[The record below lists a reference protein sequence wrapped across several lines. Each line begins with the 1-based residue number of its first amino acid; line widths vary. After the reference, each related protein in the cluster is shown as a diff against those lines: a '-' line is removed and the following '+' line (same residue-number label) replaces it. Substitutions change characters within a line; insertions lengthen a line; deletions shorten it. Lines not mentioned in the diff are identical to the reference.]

1 MDRRQAVRALSTFG
15 ASLLGSRAAEAG
27 GLALQAPAASA
38 AAAQAMR
45 GTAPVKIRDI
55 KTILTAPNRIRLVV
69 VKVET
74 TEPGLVGWGCAT
86 FTQRS
91 HVVETAIDKFLR
103 PFLVG
108 RNVDEIEDIWQ
119 SSYVSS
125 YWRNGPVL
133 FNAMSGVDIALWDIK
148 GKRAGMPLYQL
159 LGGKVR
165 HGADCY
171 FHASGSSFEE
181 VETSARAAMEKG
193 FRHVRIQVA
202 TPGYAGYGARTAA
215 APAGTTGMGGVTGA
229 PSDAVGPTN
238 PQAIWEP
245 APYVRMLPKLF
256 EHMRTKLG
264 DEVELLHDVHERVT
278 LNQAVNLCKA
288 LEPYRLFFLE
298 DPFPPEDNDHF
309 RLLRQQTSIPIAM
322 GELFNTQHEYLP
334 LIKDRL
340 IDFIRIHISQIGGL
354 SPARKV
360 QALSEYFGVRTAWH
374 GPGDASP
381 LAHAA
386 QLALELA
393 SYNFGVHEGG
403 GFPKETAEVFAGCP
417 EVKDG
422 YMLASEKPG
431 LGIDFDEKLAA
442 RFPVPAGPPNFD
454 YSWGTTRRKDG
465 TVIRP

>member
-1 MDRRQAVRALSTFG
+1 M
-15 ASLLGSRAAEAG
+15 
-27 GLALQAPAASA
+27 
-38 AAAQAMR
+38 
-45 GTAPVKIRDI
+45 
-55 KTILTAPNRIRLVV
+55 
-69 VKVET
+69 
-74 TEPGLVGWGCAT
+74 
-86 FTQRS
+86 
-91 HVVETAIDKFLR
+91 
-103 PFLVG
+103 
-108 RNVDEIEDIWQ
+108 
-119 SSYVSS
+119 SS

-148 GKRAGMPLYQL
+148 GKRANMPLYQL

-165 HGADCY
+165 KGADCY
-171 FHASGSSFEE
+171 YHASGNSFQE
-181 VETSARAAMEKG
+181 VEDNARKGMEAG
-193 FRHVRIQVA
+193 FRHVRVQVG
-202 TPGYAGYGARTAA
+202 TPGYASYGVPRAA
-215 APAGTTGMGGVTGA
+215 TPPAAGSAGTDDV
-229 PSDAVGPTN
+229 VGPTN
-238 PQAIWEP
+238 PRAIWES
-245 APYVRMLPKLF
+245 APYVRMLPKFF
-256 EHMRTKLG
+256 EHLRTKLG

-278 LNQAVNLCKA
+278 LNQGINLCKA

-309 RLLRQQTSIPIAM
+309 RLLRQQSSIPIAM

-403 GFPKETAEVFAGCP
+403 NFPRETRDVFAGAP
-417 EVKDG
+417 EVQDG
-422 YMLASEKPG
+422 YMLANEKPG

-442 RFPVPAGPPNFD
+442 KFPIPAGPPNFD
-454 YSWGTTRRKDG
+454 YSWGQTRRKDG

>member
-1 MDRRQAVRALSTFG
+1 
-15 ASLLGSRAAEAG
+15 
-27 GLALQAPAASA
+27 
-38 AAAQAMR
+38 
-45 GTAPVKIRDI
+45 
-55 KTILTAPNRIRLVV
+55 
-69 VKVET
+69 
-74 TEPGLVGWGCAT
+74 
-86 FTQRS
+86 
-91 HVVETAIDKFLR
+91 
-103 PFLVG
+103 
-108 RNVDEIEDIWQ
+108 
-119 SSYVSS
+119 
-125 YWRNGPVL
+125 
-133 FNAMSGVDIALWDIK
+133 MSGVDIALWDIK

-171 FHASGSSFEE
+171 YHASGASFAE
-181 VETSARAAMEKG
+181 VEESARAGMERG
-193 FRHVRIQVA
+193 FRHVRVQVS
-202 TPGYAGYGARTAA
+202 TPGYAGYGARSTAPATAA
-215 APAGTTGMGGVTGA
+215 GA
-229 PSDAVGPTN
+229 DEVVGPTN
-238 PQAIWEP
+238 PKAIWEP
-245 APYVRMLPKLF
+245 APYVRMLPKFF
-256 EHMRTKLG
+256 EYLRSKLG

-278 LNQAVNLCKA
+278 LNQGINLCKS

-298 DPFPPEDNDHF
+298 DPFPPEENDHF

-322 GELFNTQHEYLP
+322 GELFNTQQEYLP
-334 LIKDRL
+334 LIKERL

-360 QALSEYFGVRTAWH
+360 AALSEYFGVRTAWH

-403 GFPKETAEVFAGCP
+403 SFPKETQDVFVGCP

-422 YMLASEKPG
+422 YMLAQEKPG
-431 LGIDFDEKLAA
+431 LGIEVDEKLAA
-442 RFPVPAGPPNFD
+442 KFPIPAGPPNFD

>member
-1 MDRRQAVRALSTFG
+1 MNRRDALRSISLAG
-15 ASLLGSRAAEAG
+15 GGSLLGRGGALADALTVRRDARYTQAVAG
-27 GLALQAPAASA
+27 TP
-38 AAAQAMR
+38 
-45 GTAPVKIRDI
+45 PVRIRDI

-74 TEPGLVGWGCAT
+74 TEPGLHGWGCAT
-86 FTQRS
+86 FTQRAL
-91 HVVETAIDKFLR
+91 VVETAIEKYLK

-108 RNVDEIEDIWQ
+108 RDVHEIEDIWQ
-119 SSYVSS
+119 SSYMSS

-148 GKRAGMPLYQL
+148 AKRAGMPLYQL

-171 FHASGSSFEE
+171 FHASGSSFDE
-181 VETSARAAMEKG
+181 VADRARAAMEGG
-193 FRHVRIQVA
+193 FRHVRVQVS
-202 TPGYAGYGARTAA
+202 TPGYASYGARSTAPA
-215 APAGTTGMGGVTGA
+215 APAA
-229 PSDAVGPTN
+229 PDDVVGPTS
-238 PQAIWEP
+238 PRAIWES
-245 APYVRMLPKLF
+245 APYVRMLPKFFAHL
-256 EHMRTKLG
+256 RTALG

-278 LNQAVNLCKA
+278 LNQAINLCKS
-288 LEPYRLFFLE
+288 LEPYRLYFLE

-360 QALSEYFGVRTAWH
+360 AALCEYFGVRTAWH

-381 LAHAA
+381 VAHAA

-393 SYNFGVHEGG
+393 SYNFGIHEGG
-403 GFPKETAEVFAGCP
+403 GFPKETQEVFVGCP
-417 EVKDG
+417 VVENG
-422 YMLASEKPG
+422 YMLAQERPG
-431 LGIDFDEKLAA
+431 LGIEVDEKLAA
-442 RFPVPAGPPNFD
+442 KFPIPDGPPHFD
-454 YSWGTTRRKDG
+454 HSWGTTRRRDG

>member
-1 MDRRQAVRALSTFG
+1 MAGGASMLGSAQPLADALAPGSFAGFAQAVA
-15 ASLLGSRAAEAG
+15 
-27 GLALQAPAASA
+27 
-38 AAAQAMR
+38 

-55 KTILTAPNRIRLVV
+55 KSILTAPNRIRLVV

-91 HVVETAIDKFLR
+91 LVVQTALEQYLK
-103 PFLVG
+103 PFLIG

-119 SSYVSS
+119 SCYMSS

-148 GKRAGMPLYQL
+148 AKRAGMPLYQL

-171 FHASGSSFEE
+171 YHASGASFTE
-181 VETSARAAMEKG
+181 VEENARRGMGLG
-193 FRHVRIQVA
+193 FRHVRVQVA
-202 TPGYAGYGARTAA
+202 TPGYASYGARST
-215 APAGTTGMGGVTGA
+215 APATVNPTNEA
-229 PSDAVGPTN
+229 IGPTN
-238 PQAIWEP
+238 PRAIWEP
-245 APYVRMLPKLF
+245 APYVRMLPKFF
-256 EHMRTKLG
+256 EHLRTKLG

-278 LNQAVNLCKA
+278 LNQGINLCKA

-360 QALSEYFGVRTAWH
+360 AALCEYFGVRTAWH

-381 LAHAA
+381 IAHAA

-403 GFPKETAEVFAGCP
+403 IFPAETQAVFVGSP
-417 EVKDG
+417 EIKNG
-422 YMLASEKPG
+422 YMLANEKPG
-431 LGIDFDEKLAA
+431 LGIEVDEAAAA
-442 RFPVPAGPPNFD
+442 RFPIPAGPPNFD
-454 YSWGTTRRKDG
+454 YSWGTTRRSDG